1 MLMKGP
7 LPVAADSTE
16 LDCFMETIAQSRNSA
31 LLLDYDGTLA
41 PFRAN
46 RREALPYPGV
56 VSLLQ
61 EIMRTGRTRVVMVT
75 GRCAPELV
83 PLLGMDPVPEI
94 WGSHGLQ
101 RLRPDGRCETTPLGN
116 EVLKGLSDTKKWLA
130 EQGLEGFAEYK
141 PGGIAI
147 HWRELGDTK
156 AAEIGERVLRGLSSI
171 TSSACLEA
179 MEFDGGVEIRM
190 RGIDKGD
197 VVRFIIHEI
206 GSESTIAYLGDD
218 TTDERAFEALEGR
231 GVSVLVRTDWKRTS
245 ARLWLR
251 PPGELLDFL
260 ERWLQACGG
269 MGAQTAS
276 SPLFSRGLR

>member
-1 MLMKGP
+1 
-7 LPVAADSTE
+7 
-16 LDCFMETIAQSRNSA
+16 
-31 LLLDYDGTLA
+31 
-41 PFRAN
+41 
-46 RREALPYPGV
+46 
-56 VSLLQ
+56 
-61 EIMRTGRTRVVMVT
+61 
-75 GRCAPELV
+75 
-83 PLLGMDPVPEI
+83 
-94 WGSHGLQ
+94 
-101 RLRPDGRCETTPLGN
+101 LGN